1 MTTPPRA
8 RRVTLPQLSGRPRKF
23 VRATHIA
30 VSAGW
35 LGLVVAML
43 TLGISAATA
52 PDPTFSL
59 ACYAMMERIGGAV
72 IPFFAVAT
80 LVTGIV
86 LSVATPWRLF
96 QYWWVIVKLV
106 LTVTVIVTA
115 VALTGDW
122 VQQAVAQA
130 AGASRAADGSN
141 AGLAAWLVV
150 AGSVVHLLFLW
161 PPQRSLW
168 TSRGARPGEV
178 AERRL
183 IEREHDEWHAIVGVG
198 SHPFVPTVGSGA
210 QLGDVHRRDLDSPRP
225 RLAYSGQGEAG

>member
-1 MTTPPRA
+1 MTAPPRA
-8 RRVTLPQLSGRPRKF
+8 RRATVPQLSGRPRKF

-52 PDPTFSL
+52 PSPTFAL

-72 IPFFAVAT
+72 IPVFAVAT
-80 LVTGIV
+80 LLTGIV

-96 QYWWVIVKLV
+96 QHWWVIVKLV
-106 LTVTVIVTA
+106 LAVAVIATG

-122 VQQAVAQA
+122 VQQAVAYA
-130 AGASRAADGSN
+130 ARAPGSES
-141 AGLAAWLVV
+141 GSTGRLAEWLVV

-161 PPQRSLW
+161 AATTISVDKPWGKTR
-168 TSRGARPGEV
+168 RGRATAADRVGPARM
-178 AERRL
+178 ARRHVVPAAG
-183 IEREHDEWHAIVGVG
+183 RVVTCADE
-198 SHPFVPTVGSGA
+198 
-210 QLGDVHRRDLDSPRP
+210 
-225 RLAYSGQGEAG
+225 